1 MQISAARRI
10 AFDVLSRVETQH
22 AYAGD
27 LLHAGLKSKVSAAD
41 AGLATELAL
50 GVLRQQRLLD
60 FLIERQSRKRIA
72 GLDREVVLALRLG
85 LYQLRFLD
93 RVPARAAI
101 YESVEL
107 VKQSRKKSAASFVN
121 AVLRGASATAR
132 ADIAGLLPPDSPLA
146 ERLGILHSHP
156 TWLVERWLGR
166 FGEAGTIALL
176 EANNRAPELA
186 GVIHDASARDEI
198 VCSMERSGLHV
209 LPGRW
214 LKDAFRA
221 SGGSLAQTASFRE
234 GLVSIQDEASQMVP
248 LLLDVQCGDSVLD
261 LCAAP
266 GGKTA
271 TLARAAGAG
280 AVVVA
285 ADRHAHRLASIK
297 KHLERLRFR
306 GVEIVELDGT
316 LALPFRRKF
325 KRVLVDSPCSG
336 TGTLG
341 RNPEIRW
348 SLRREDLGDLHEKQ
362 VALLRVGLGQLEV
375 GGRLVYSTCS
385 LEAEENE
392 AVIEEALGGVNGYRR
407 VGRKELN
414 QILERYFVEGEAAV
428 DETSKEARL
437 KPGPTKH
444 SLGAASFFD
453 EAGAFRA
460 LPSVHHTDGFFA
472 VAIERDRPS

>member
-1 MQISAARRI
+1 MPISAARRI
-10 AFDVLSRVETQH
+10 AYDVLLRVETQQ
-22 AYAGD
+22 AYASD
-27 LLHAGLKSKVSAAD
+27 LLHSALTGKISAAD

-50 GVLRQQRLLD
+50 GVVRQQRLLD
-60 FLIERQSRKRIA
+60 SLIERQIRKRIA

-101 YESVEL
+101 YESVEI
-107 VKQSRKKSAASFVN
+107 VKQSRKKSAATFVN

-132 ADIAGLLPPDSPLA
+132 ADIAPLLPANFPLA

-156 TWLVERWLGR
+156 TWLVERWLER
-166 FGEAGTIALL
+166 FGETQAIALL

-198 VCSMERSGLHV
+198 VRSMERSGLHI
-209 LPGRW
+209 LPGLW

-221 SGGSLAQTASFRE
+221 SGGSVAQTAAFRE
-234 GLVSIQDEASQMVP
+234 GRVSIQDEASQMVP
-248 LLLDVQCGDSVLD
+248 LLLEVQRGDAVLD

-271 TLARAAGAG
+271 TLARAAGPDG
-280 AVVVA
+280 VVVA
-285 ADRHAHRLASIK
+285 ADRHAHRLAAIK
-297 KHLERLRFR
+297 KHFARVQLR

-316 LALPFRRKF
+316 LALPFRAKF
-325 KRVLVDSPCSG
+325 ARVLVDAPCSG

-348 SLRREDLGDLHEKQ
+348 SLRREDLGELHGRQ
-362 VALLRVGLGQLEV
+362 VALLQAGLAALEL

-392 AVIEEALGGVNGYRR
+392 GVIEAALGGVNGYRR
-407 VGRKELN
+407 VGRDELMA
-414 QILERYFVEGEAAV
+414 ILAPHFADDGRAQSLAK
-428 DETSKEARL
+428 DARL
-437 KPGPTKH
+437 KPGATQAMT
-444 SLGAASFFD
+444 AASFFD